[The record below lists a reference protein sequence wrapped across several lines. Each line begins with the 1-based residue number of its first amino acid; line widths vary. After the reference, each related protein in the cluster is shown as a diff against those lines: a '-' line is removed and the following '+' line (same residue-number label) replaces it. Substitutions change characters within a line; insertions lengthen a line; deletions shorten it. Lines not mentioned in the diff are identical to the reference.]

1 MNTKNIT
8 IVTALMVLV
17 GVGSFCAG
25 TQYSSNQKR
34 GFANIPGDFQGQ
46 RIGNRQ
52 NGNGQ
57 NGGFANGEVISKDD
71 KSLTV
76 KLRDGG
82 SKIIFISEKTTVG
95 KMSTGSISDVAQ
107 GANITVMGTA
117 NADGSIS
124 AQTVQLRDGAIMPG
138 HSPSDQQPQQNPP
151 QPQ

>member
-1 MNTKNIT
+1 MNTKNIA
-8 IVTALMVLV
+8 IVAVIVVLV
-17 GVGSFCAG
+17 GVGSFYAG
-25 TQYSSNQKR
+25 MQYSFNQKR
-34 GFANIPGDFQGQ
+34 GFANMPGDFQGQ
-46 RIGNRQ
+46 RMGNRQ

-57 NGGFANGEVISKDD
+57 NGGFVSGEVISKDD

-107 GANITVMGTA
+107 GANITVMGAA
-117 NADGSIS
+117 NADGSIT
-124 AQTVQLRDGAIMPG
+124 AQTVQLRDGALVPG
-138 HSPSDQQPQQNPP
+138 RGPQDQGMQQNAP